1 MAGQLREDRI
11 RLATLMPELVMEWHT
26 YQPDSSWSPGRIDA
40 SVLLAYEL
48 LGPPSS
54 VKSVSA
60 PTGSRESI
68 SSRAGQGRRINRR
81 SHGGGQD

>member
-40 SVLLAYEL
+40 SVLLA
-48 LGPPSS
+48 
-54 VKSVSA
+54 
-60 PTGSRESI
+60 
-68 SSRAGQGRRINRR
+68 
-81 SHGGGQD
+81 